1 MVLALLSPGGM
12 PASLR
17 PPGRRLGSAR
27 SHFKLLARRIR
38 VNAVSPGLIDTP
50 ILRRVGQ
57 SEQPGQT
64 DSEFKEYL
72 AGAAKQIP
80 VGRLG
85 HPDEIAAV
93 VLFLASD
100 ASSY

>member
-1 MVLALLSPGGM
+1 
-12 PASLR
+12 
-17 PPGRRLGSAR
+17 
-27 SHFKLLARRIR
+27 
-38 VNAVSPGLIDTP
+38 LIDTP
-50 ILRRVGQ
+50 ILRGVGQ

-85 HPDEIAAV
+85 RPDEIAAA
-93 VLFLASD
+93 VLFRSASTCL
-100 ASSY
+100 STFSVM